1 MVLFDTLIDEYR
13 RRRDYNIKRVFEVLK
28 VAFIRYYGEENSA
41 KVNRVIDD
49 LCICYIGNNRSS
61 EKLFNKIARDS
72 EWINDII
79 SLLVVKEGKELTA
92 EDLIEYALGDKFQ
105 FISKDPVVNDKIL
118 DYIYSIYLYRKKIND
133 TDLSVVLDTS
143 SGSLSDVFTL
153 LGRGLDNM
161 VAGLSCPCSDSLN
174 LMYLRIK
181 KGKISLHTLI
191 HEINHLLQKE
201 DMALREEGDVISI
214 FGVSNGHQDLVNEV
228 INEYVSKDI
237 FDMFMALYD
246 GDLTMFDTSFDSIY
260 LNIDCMCNNIGL
272 DIYYLLKDEIRSNLI
287 NGSAPKI
294 EKIINSSNYNNLCS
308 IFKEIYKEMI
318 EMLGRNKGVKY
329 SDYFSSL
336 TADRKVFL
344 KNEMDKLFKGVLE
357 SYFEYNIYEQRLSD
371 YIDSLVSN
379 GQAHRLK

>member
-79 SLLVVKEGKELTA
+79 RLLVVKEGKELTA

-105 FISKDPVVNDKIL
+105 FTSKDPVVKDKIL
-118 DYIYSIYLYRKKIND
+118 DYIYSIYLYRRKIND

-143 SGSLSDVFTL
+143 SGSLSEVFTL

-161 VAGLSCPCSDSLN
+161 VDGLSCPCSDSLN

-181 KGKISLHTLI
+181 RGKISLHTLI

-246 GDLTMFDTSFDSIY
+246 GDLTMFDTSFDGIY

-294 EKIINSSNYNNLCS
+294 AKIINSSNYNNLCS

-318 EMLGRNKGVKY
+318 EMLGRGKGFKY

>member
-1 MVLFDTLIDEYR
+1 MVLFDTLIDEYK

-28 VAFIRYYGEENSA
+28 VAFIRYYGEENIA

-105 FISKDPVVNDKIL
+105 FTSKDPVVKDKIL
-118 DYIYSIYLYRKKIND
+118 DYIYSIYLYRRKIND

-143 SGSLSDVFTL
+143 SGSLSEVFTL

-161 VAGLSCPCSDSLN
+161 VDGLSCPCSDSLN

-181 KGKISLHTLI
+181 RGKISLHTLI

-318 EMLGRNKGVKY
+318 EMLGRSKGFKY

-344 KNEMDKLFKGVLE
+344 KNEMDKLFRGVLE

>member
-79 SLLVVKEGKELTA
+79 RLLVVKEGKELTA

-105 FISKDPVVNDKIL
+105 FTSKDPVVKDKIL
-118 DYIYSIYLYRKKIND
+118 DYIYSIYLYRRKIND

-143 SGSLSDVFTL
+143 SGSLSEVFTL

-161 VAGLSCPCSDSLN
+161 VDGLSCPCSDSLN

-181 KGKISLHTLI
+181 RGKISLHTLI

-201 DMALREEGDVISI
+201 DMALGEEGDVISV

-246 GDLTMFDTSFDSIY
+246 GDLTMFDTSFDGIY

-318 EMLGRNKGVKY
+318 EMLGRGKGFKY